1 MISQSGHVLH
11 TKAFRRMAHGQTMS
25 FGLAGLCSLIDPIEL
40 DDEMLNLTSIS
51 ERDTAQVEDST
62 RLPSFEFLQ
71 RDDIQAVL
79 FFCQLQ
85 EALVFRRKFGEIR

>member
-1 MISQSGHVLH
+1 MFCILKPSGAWL
-11 TKAFRRMAHGQTMS
+11 TARRCLSVSLDVA
-25 FGLAGLCSLIDPIEL
+25 LIDPIEL
-40 DDEMLNLTSIS
+40 YNEMLNLTGIS
-51 ERDTAQVEDST
+51 KRDACQVKESA

-85 EALVFRRKFGEIR
+85 EALVFRRKFSEVR

>member
-1 MISQSGHVLH
+1 
-11 TKAFRRMAHGQTMS
+11 
-25 FGLAGLCSLIDPIEL
+25 
-40 DDEMLNLTSIS
+40 
-51 ERDTAQVEDST
+51 
-62 RLPSFEFLQ
+62 LPGFEFLQ